1 MKKRITSLIVCA
13 ALLLGIIPAFAYTLR
28 YEDTG
33 TRVGLLQTQLKNLG
47 YYSGPVSNK
56 YDYEL
61 VKSVRS
67 FQRENGL
74 QVDGIAGLETLMC
87 LNGLDGT
94 NPKPKPSKATIRLS
108 LDSQGD
114 LVKDLQ
120 NRLRDLGYMSSV
132 SGNFDAVTYSA
143 VTSFQKH
150 NSLRKDGIVGEK
162 TWAALFSPSANT
174 APGYNGTPL
183 YYSYISMD
191 KNNPSEQVR
200 AIEQRLKELGY
211 FSGTPN
217 TVFDKYTFN
226 AVLAFQSKN
235 GLKVDGIVGYD
246 TWNKLF
252 SSSAVSSDGVI
263 VSPPPETDKPSS
275 SNVPVLPTDTPQIN
289 TSGRL
294 QYNHEDPQVRVLKQ
308 KLAELGYFD
317 TNYEKI
323 SDLYTYYT
331 VVAVRNFQ
339 KKNGL
344 QSDGIAGPKT
354 LDALFNGDPIKADGN
369 HVSTPATPIPTG
381 PTPTPAP
388 ITPDTSTRLQY
399 NQENAQIGLLKARLK
414 ELGYFDTNYEKLSNV
429 YTYYTVVAV
438 RNFQKKNGL
447 QADGIAGAN
456 TLKALYSENAIK
468 ANDKAAGG
476 QGGNANNTQPSAT
489 TKPEDPIRL
498 AYGNENSNVTKLQ
511 ERLTELKFFDP
522 SYEKISG
529 KYTYYTVKC
538 VRSFQKSKGLK
549 ADGVVGPKTWEAL
562 GLSD

>member
-1 MKKRITSLIVCA
+1 MKKRIISLLVCA
-13 ALLLGIIPAFAYTLR
+13 ALLLGVMPALAYTLR

-47 YYSGPVSNK
+47 YYTGPLSNK

-74 QVDGIAGLETLMC
+74 QVDGIAGLQTLMR
-87 LNGLDGT
+87 LNSLDGIA
-94 NPKPKPSKATIRLS
+94 PKPKPKESVLMLS
-108 LDSQGD
+108 LGSQGD
-114 LVKDLQ
+114 LVTDFQ
-120 NRLRDLGYMSSV
+120 TRLKDLGYLSNV
-132 SGNFDAVTYSA
+132 SGSFDTTTYAA

-150 NSLRKDGIVGEK
+150 NGLRKDGIVGDK
-162 TWAALFSPSANT
+162 TWSALFSPTAKK

-183 YYSYISMD
+183 YYNYISLTH
-191 KNNPSEQVR
+191 NNPSEQVR
-200 AIEQRLKELGY
+200 QIEQRLKDLGY

-217 TVFDKYTFN
+217 TVFDADTFN
-226 AVLAFQSKN
+226 AVLAFQRKN
-235 GLKVDGIVGYD
+235 SLKVDGIVGYD
-246 TWNKLF
+246 TWNRLF
-252 SSSAVSSDGVI
+252 SSSAISSGGTV
-263 VSPPPETDKPSS
+263 VPPPSTTTP
-275 SNVPVLPTDTPQIN
+275 PVLPTDPPKIN
-289 TSGRL
+289 TAGRL
-294 QYNHEDPQVRVLKQ
+294 QYNYEDPQVRVLQK
-308 KLAELGYFD
+308 KLADLGYFD

-344 QSDGIAGPKT
+344 KADGIAGPNT
-354 LDALFNGDPIKADGN
+354 LTLLFKGDPIKADGKKASEP
-369 HVSTPATPIPTG
+369 VTPIPTG
-381 PTPTPAP
+381 PAPTPAP
-388 ITPDTSTRLQY
+388 ITPKTDIRLQY

-414 ELGYFDTNYEKLSNV
+414 ELGYFDTNYEKISNV

-447 QADGIAGAN
+447 KADGIAGAN
-456 TLKALYSENAIK
+456 TLKALYSDSAIK
-468 ANDKAAGG
+468 ADGKAAGG
-476 QGGNANNTQPSAT
+476 EGGGSAPPVST
-489 TKPEDPIRL
+489 DKPKPKEPIRL
-498 AYGNENSNVTKLQ
+498 SYGDENSNVTKLQ
-511 ERLTELKFFDP
+511 EKLTELKFFDP

-538 VRSFQKSKGLK
+538 VRKFQESKGLK

-562 GLSD
+562 GFAN